1 MIFKLYDTY
10 GFPADIVR
18 DVVRDE
24 RMTLDMQGFEA
35 EMAGQRA
42 KSRTV
47 TTFARIS
54 DAYRNLSASGF
65 KPDFVGYNLLTA
77 EAQVV
82 LLVVDDQEAAAAEA
96 GSEVEVMTDRT
107 PFYAESGGQ
116 AGDTGRILGP
126 QGEMEVSATRKDP
139 TGIIIHRGRI
149 RAGRITKGDTVHLM
163 VDAAAREAT
172 ALNHTAT
179 HILHAALRSVLGDHV
194 KQAGSLVA
202 PDRLRFD
209 FTHFSQVPADAID
222 RIEALVNQ
230 RIRANVPTHI
240 EEMDAEAA
248 FKTGATALFEEKYG
262 DRVRV
267 ISLSDFSK
275 ELCGGTHTTRTGNI
289 GLFKILSESS
299 VAAGIRRIEA
309 VTGQVALE
317 AVQATVRNLQT
328 SAQLLKEK
336 PEALGQRIERLLSEM
351 KGLEREIEQLKG
363 RLSAASAAD
372 AGADVQT
379 IDGINVLVKRVEADS
394 PAALRELLDRFKD
407 RIRSGVVVLGSVSDA
422 KVLLIA
428 GVTPDLTKRFHAG
441 QLIKKVSALVG
452 GSGGGRPDMA
462 QAGGT
467 QPEKLDEALAR
478 ASEMI
483 RQG

>member
-1 MIFKLYDTY
+1 M
-10 GFPADIVR
+10 
-18 DVVRDE
+18 
-24 RMTLDMQGFEA
+24 
-35 EMAGQRA
+35 
-42 KSRTV
+42 V
-47 TTFARIS
+47 TAFTRIS
-54 DAYRNLSASGF
+54 DAYRSLSAGGF
-65 KPDFVGYNLLTA
+65 KPDFVGYDLLTA
-77 EAQVV
+77 EAQAM
-82 LLVVDDQEAAAAEA
+82 LLVVNDQEAAAAES
-96 GSEVEVMTDRT
+96 GSEVEVVTDRT

-116 AGDTGRILGP
+116 AGDIGRILGH
-126 QGEMEVSATRKDP
+126 QGQMEVTATRKDP
-139 TGIIIHRGRI
+139 TGIIIHRGRVLS
-149 RAGRITKGDTVHLM
+149 GRLAKGDTVSLM

-179 HILHAALRSVLGDHV
+179 HILHAALRSVLGDHI

-209 FTHFSQVPADAID
+209 FTHFSQVPSDTLE
-222 RIEALVNQ
+222 RIEELVNR

-240 EEMDAEAA
+240 EEMEAEAA
-248 FKTGATALFEEKYG
+248 FKTGAMALFEEKYG

-267 ISLSDFSK
+267 ISLADFSK
-275 ELCGGTHTTRTGNI
+275 ELCGGTHTGRTGNI
-289 GLFKILSESS
+289 GLFKIVSESS
-299 VAAGIRRIEA
+299 VAAGVRRIEA

-317 AVQATVRNLQT
+317 AVQATTRNLHE

-336 PEALGQRIERLLSEM
+336 PEALGQRISKLLVDV

-363 RLSAASAAD
+363 RLSAASAAGV
-372 AGADVQT
+372 GAEVQS
-379 IDGINVLVKRVEADS
+379 IGGVSVLVKRVEADS

-407 RIRSGVVVLGSVSDA
+407 RIRSGVMVLGSVSNG

-441 QLIKKVSALVG
+441 HLIKQVSAVVG

-467 QPEKLDEALAR
+467 QPQNLDAALAQ
-478 ASEMI
+478 ALEVI